1 MLVGTNF
8 YSQARFVRIGLTVFF
23 GGLVYY
29 GSGLCLLWFFFFFQ
43 AEDGIRDADV
53 TGVQTCALPILTELA
68 YGWLDHR
75 GSPYTEA
82 MKLTER
88 FRRPN
93 YGLLEIELTVDD
105 PMAYT
110 KPFSVRVLQRA
121 VVDGSELI
129 EFICHENQTFLKN
142 TGREP
147 RTDPAQ
153 R

>member
-1 MLVGTNF
+1 
-8 YSQARFVRIGLTVFF
+8 
-23 GGLVYY
+23 
-29 GSGLCLLWFFFFFQ
+29 
-43 AEDGIRDADV
+43 
-53 TGVQTCALPILTELA
+53 
-68 YGWLDHR
+68 
-75 GSPYTEA
+75 

-88 FRRPN
+88 YRRPN